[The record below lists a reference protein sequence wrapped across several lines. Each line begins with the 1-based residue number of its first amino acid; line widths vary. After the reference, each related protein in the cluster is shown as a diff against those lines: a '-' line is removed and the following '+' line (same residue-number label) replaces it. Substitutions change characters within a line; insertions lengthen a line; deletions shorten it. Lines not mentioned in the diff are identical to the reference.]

1 MCLCNVAICSL
12 FIDDGQHSGLAYVSL
27 QVVVGV
33 IFLSLLTGDL
43 LSGSFQ
49 LQGIVCLLMSSLIC
63 ALMSSVTIFVC
74 MCTLLHMYTFVTI
87 IYLINC
93 S

>member
-12 FIDDGQHSGLAYVSL
+12 FIDDGQHLGLAYVSL

-33 IFLSLLTGDL
+33 MFLSLLTGDL

-49 LQGIVCLLMSSLIC
+49 LQGVVCLLNVFIDLCTDEFYKDFCMHSVPYCIC
-63 ALMSSVTIFVC
+63 IHV
-74 MCTLLHMYTFVTI
+74 LLLYI
-87 IYLINC
+87 L
-93 S
+93 